1 MAHTIKDF
9 FVEIGTVIVLA
20 IIMIWRRW
28 DLAFLSFIV
37 IPLIVFGIDRFGI
50 MMKKVSMKTRKLIAE
65 VTTIIHESLYGMK
78 IIKAFT
84 MEKKMAKRHED
95 VLAEHYRSTMREVRI
110 NELSSLMAE
119 VMGGIGVAIILF
131 YGGHLV
137 ISEKI
142 SAGTFFSIVAAILM
156 MYTPLRRLS
165 RVHNNFQQARNII
178 ERIREI
184 IFTPPERNEGIE
196 KDIKGH
202 IVFKKVFFKYPLA
215 EEYTLKDINL
225 EIKPSEIIALVGPSG
240 AGKSTLA
247 DLVAG
252 FWYPTE
258 GDIYIDGVNLRDLS
272 LNCLRKHL
280 GVVTQDI
287 VLFNDT
293 IKANIIF
300 GRPDAADEEIIEA
313 AKAAY
318 AHEFI
323 VELPNGYETI
333 IGERGVMLSGG
344 QKQRITI
351 ARAILR
357 NPSILILDEATSS
370 LDTESEQKV
379 QMALERLMAGRTTIV
394 IAHRLSTVQKATKI
408 VVIDKRRI
416 IQQGNHEELLSQGG
430 LFQELYT
437 MQFATRVSCVT
448 DSI

>member
-1 MAHTIKDF
+1 VAYTIKDF

-20 IIMIWRRW
+20 IIMILRRW

-84 MEKKMAKRHED
+84 MEKEMAKRHED

-119 VMGGIGVAIILF
+119 VIGGIGVAIILF

-202 IVFKKVFFKYPLA
+202 IVFKKVFFKYPSA

-280 GVVTQDI
+280 GIVTQDI

-408 VVIDKRRI
+408 VVIDKRRV

-430 LFQELYT
+430 LFQDLYT

>member
-1 MAHTIKDF
+1 
-9 FVEIGTVIVLA
+9 
-20 IIMIWRRW
+20 
-28 DLAFLSFIV
+28 
-37 IPLIVFGIDRFGI
+37 
-50 MMKKVSMKTRKLIAE
+50 
-65 VTTIIHESLYGMK
+65 
-78 IIKAFT
+78 

-119 VMGGIGVAIILF
+119 VIGGIGVAIILF

-156 MYTPLRRLS
+156 MYTPLRKLS

-202 IVFKKVFFKYPLA
+202 IVLKKVFFKYPSA

-225 EIKPSEIIALVGPSG
+225 DIKPSEIIALVGPSG